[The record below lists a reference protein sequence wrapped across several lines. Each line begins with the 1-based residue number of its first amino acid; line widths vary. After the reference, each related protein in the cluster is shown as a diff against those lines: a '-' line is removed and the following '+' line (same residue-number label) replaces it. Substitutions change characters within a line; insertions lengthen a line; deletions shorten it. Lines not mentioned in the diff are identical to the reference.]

1 MREPIGSAA
10 YYTAVYNGAS
20 YVHARAYWLCCVLY
34 GGTLSTCAS
43 LLPCYWLCCVLYGG
57 LQRRELAT
65 GSTSYRREPIGSAAY
80 YGKLR

>member
-43 LLPCYWLCCVLYGG
+43 LLA
-57 LQRRELAT
+57 QTNKQTNRQT
-65 GSTSYRREPIGSAAY
+65 NKQTNKQS
-80 YGKLR
+80 